1 MFHVKHYENIINEEW
16 LHMSRFTMKTE
27 RGTFYDVREMTKDSA
42 KKRDTHMRSVAST
55 AMFTSS
61 IAMTLC
67 IMTPSRLCV
76 DDLI

>member
-42 KKRDTHMRSVAST
+42 KKKGYSYAFSCEHGDVYIKYCDDAVHYDAVA
-55 AMFTSS
+55 
-61 IAMTLC
+61 LV
-67 IMTPSRLCV
+67 RR
-76 DDLI
+76 